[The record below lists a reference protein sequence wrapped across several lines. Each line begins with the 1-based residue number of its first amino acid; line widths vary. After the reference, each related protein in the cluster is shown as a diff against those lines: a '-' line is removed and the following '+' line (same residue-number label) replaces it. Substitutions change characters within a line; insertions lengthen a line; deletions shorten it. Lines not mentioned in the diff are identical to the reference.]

1 MAVLERDMKW
11 EVSLCPVRHN
21 KVVLMWKASRLD
33 CTIEEVPVAYI
44 AKVVVSSRVQKSAQL
59 SDSA

>member
-1 MAVLERDMKW
+1 M
-11 EVSLCPVRHN
+11 CPVRHN
-21 KVVLMWKASRLD
+21 KAELMWKASRLD

-44 AKVVVSSRVQKSAQL
+44 AKVVVGSRVQKSAQL